1 MQKSSKELWVEIVG
15 NKMNAYSLRGRA
27 LELEWDFTGG
37 LTGSYTFA
45 NDASDKS
52 CFTMS
57 HTTALTRHFCAE
69 SEGTAHE
76 WMRVLQADSASDT
89 CVESERSA
97 AAWITFGLEA
107 QADVDIKQDKFLCVN
122 PDRDFRIQHM
132 GTLETTTMFG
142 AFSASTLTAGIGGM
156 TSIVNTIV
164 AHSGLLRPMQ
174 IWNLNVLGK
183 GFGLNDPHL
192 TVGDNYI
199 ALSGTVV
206 RDVDPA
212 LSGSAFSR
220 SLEAEENAC
229 IPEAAEEDGG
239 GSWMGFDLFGRGA
252 ADESGEVASG
262 WGLPFG

>member
-1 MQKSSKELWVEIVG
+1 MS
-15 NKMNAYSLRGRA
+15 AYSVRGREP
-27 LELEWDFTGG
+27 ELGPWDFTGG
-37 LTGSYTFA
+37 LTGSITGSYKFA
-45 NDASDKS
+45 NDASDTS

-57 HTTALTRHFCAE
+57 HATELTRKFCAE
-69 SEGTAHE
+69 SEVTAQE
-76 WMRVLQADSASDT
+76 WMRVLQADSGSDS

-132 GTLETTTMFG
+132 GTLETTTMFD
-142 AFSASTLTAGIGGM
+142 AMSASTVTAGLGGM
-156 TSIVNTIV
+156 TSMINTII

-183 GFGLNDPHL
+183 GFGLNNPHL

-212 LSGSAFSR
+212 LKGSAFSR
-220 SLEAEENAC
+220 SKEAEENAC
-229 IPEAAEEDGG
+229 IPEKAEEAGG
-239 GSWMGFDLFGRGA
+239 GSWTGFDLFGRTASG
-252 ADESGEVASG
+252 ESGETEEKAASG